1 MNHDFLNYWLGC
13 SYNAKMSKAEN
24 KVAHNLR
31 IQKTKLTFFFS
42 ERKVIDAD
50 GTIIKGVGRE

>member
-1 MNHDFLNYWLGC
+1 
-13 SYNAKMSKAEN
+13 MSKAEN